1 MEIIGKKIIPSKR
14 ETVWH
19 ALNDPVILKL
29 CLPGCESVEKV
40 GTDEFKVTI
49 KTAIGPLRARFQGS
63 LKMTEVNAPES
74 CVMLFEGQGGA
85 VGFGKGSSIVNLRSV
100 DEGTELS
107 YEAKAQVGGKLAQ
120 VGSRLIDSVAKKMT
134 DDFFKAFQDQ
144 LNPPRQAP
152 APAQRCSRRRQA
164 LLEHP
169 MLEPWSPAKTTP
181 PPPCPSRAPAP
192 APSIQASLPWAP
204 PAQSPWC
211 PLGGWHLRPF
221 WAHFWPS
228 PALNLFIESNMSPLG
243 LSFFDRLNVFG
254 DTA

>member
-40 GTDEFKVTI
+40 GSDEFKVII

-85 VGFGKGSSIVNLRSV
+85 VGFGKGSSSVTLRSV

-144 LNPPRQAP
+144 LNPPKAVPSTAVTTQPNAGAVAQSGGAALSAQDGAAAHLPVASTGPANSAPTPSVANSSNTEPMVPAWWLAP
-152 APAQRCSRRRQA
+152 AAILGA
-164 LLEHP
+164 FLAIAG
-169 MLEPWSPAKTTP
+169 AK
-181 PPPCPSRAPAP
+181 
-192 APSIQASLPWAP
+192 
-204 PAQSPWC
+204 
-211 PLGGWHLRPF
+211 
-221 WAHFWPS
+221 
-228 PALNLFIESNMSPLG
+228 FIH
-243 LSFFDRLNVFG
+243 
-254 DTA
+254 